1 MLYYSLTHICI
12 ILSLITFI
20 KNIMDEKHK
29 LLKKYIKEA
38 NSILII
44 SHLGPDPDAFCSML
58 LLKEAIK
65 QIYPNKVVKIKAKQM
80 PNFNIPTMKDIE
92 VVEKLEEGEEDLII
106 VTDMTGILSCTENND
121 PLRETKKRIVVID
134 HHSSKDDTADLIIN
148 EKRSSAA
155 EQVYVSVK
163 EIFGGEL
170 EITKDMSEITQYG
183 IIADTHRFL
192 YSLTTPETLRIYAD
206 LREIS
211 PVNIETF
218 TYNSEKFPLESI
230 QYLQI
235 LIKNI
240 TIIGDMAYTFIDK
253 QPEGKK
259 LASIRRASG
268 FIINNVL
275 RQIQGVHWGFTV
287 KPSNKENNWELSF
300 RSTSGYQTVRKFAEE
315 LNGGGHD
322 LASGAG
328 TEAKTIEEAI
338 DNVLKVINKL
348 KN

>member
-1 MLYYSLTHICI
+1 M
-12 ILSLITFI
+12 
-20 KNIMDEKHK
+20 NRKHK

-38 NSILII
+38 NNILII

-65 QIYPNKVVKIKAKQM
+65 QIYPNKVVRIKAKQM

-92 VVEKLEEGEEDLII
+92 VVERLEQGDEELII
-106 VTDMTGILSCTENND
+106 ITDITGITNCTEDND
-121 PLRETKKRIVVID
+121 PLRKTKTRTVVLD
-134 HHSSKDDTADLIIN
+134 HHSSKDDTADLVIN

-155 EQVYVSVK
+155 EQVYTSMR
-163 EIFGGEL
+163 EIFGKKL
-170 EITKDMSEITQYG
+170 EITKEISEIAQYG

-211 PVNIETF
+211 PIDIEVF

-230 QYLQI
+230 PYLQI

-240 TIIGDMAYTFIDK
+240 TIVGDMAYTFIDK
-253 QPEGKK
+253 QDEGEK
-259 LASIRRASG
+259 LASMRRASG
-268 FIINNVL
+268 FVINNII

-287 KPSNKENNWELSF
+287 KPSNEQDHWDLSF
-300 RSTSGYQTVRKFAEE
+300 RSTTGYQNVRKIAEALE
-315 LNGGGHD
+315 GGGHD

-328 TEAKTIEEAI
+328 IDAPTVEKAIER
-338 DNVLKVINKL
+338 VLEVINKL
-348 KN
+348 RD